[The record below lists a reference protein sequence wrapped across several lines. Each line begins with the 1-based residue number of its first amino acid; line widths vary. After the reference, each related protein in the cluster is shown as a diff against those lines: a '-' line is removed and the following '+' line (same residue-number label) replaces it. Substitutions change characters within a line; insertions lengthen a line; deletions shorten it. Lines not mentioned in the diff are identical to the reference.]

1 MVLQYYKI
9 WEIRSCFF
17 DQSEKSSI
25 SFINPNLEILSS
37 CTEQILRFAFSA
49 FSQAISSM
57 IGTITGKSA
66 AADELLVIMLCH
78 VIIMSRHH
86 DMAWLCVNC
95 YMCYGLLHVMCIL
108 SLLE

>member
-1 MVLQYYKI
+1 MRPKYIVLLH
-9 WEIRSCFF
+9 RTDFML
-17 DQSEKSSI
+17 
-25 SFINPNLEILSS
+25 P
-37 CTEQILRFAFSA
+37 FAFSA
-49 FSQAISSM
+49 FSPALSSI
-57 IGTITGKSA
+57 IGTLTGKGA

-108 SLLE
+108 SLLD